1 MELGECSNSRKF
13 SSEMCGLQ
21 MRQSAD
27 PDTQNFLQLRTDAD
41 LVLWWVYFFPN
52 KSSKKRSD
60 VCWYVHSKV
69 VLEPVKCKLL

>member
-41 LVLWWVYFFPN
+41 LVL
-52 KSSKKRSD
+52 
-60 VCWYVHSKV
+60 
-69 VLEPVKCKLL
+69 